1 MQLSKWK
8 CMWHCNWQG
17 RYDPVNATKNDF
29 LVCWK
34 PLVWITKMCYN
45 LSFTCRCYLG
55 NWILCSYDEELKT
68 SIFPISARWLSIE
81 ILFVGLQILLSS
93 CFAVAL
99 CRKKRHVDCSVI
111 WKSGSLCCRDTL
123 YACIKIVTF
132 T

>member
-1 MQLSKWK
+1 MALQLTGKIWPCK
-8 CMWHCNWQG
+8 CNQEWLLS
-17 RYDPVNATKNDF
+17 VLET
-29 LVCWK
+29 